1 MIFEK
6 VKIKVFF
13 VFMFERFIE
22 MFFFYLILIRYE
34 RILYKVFVRI
44 DVYLMS
50 YYKILVKFREVDIYF
65 FKKYIRN
72 I

>member
-65 FKKYIRN
+65 KKSI
-72 I
+72 